1 MNYLVE
7 SWGGKY
13 QDQEVSAKKGL
24 NLDKLLEKVLL
35 EAEMLDLKANPNK
48 KAQGTVIESTLDK
61 GRGYVST
68 ILVQSGT
75 LHVGDVILSGTYT
88 GRVKAMFNEN
98 GKKVDSAGPST
109 PVQVLGLNG
118 APQAGDTFNVME
130 DDRSAREIANKR
142 EQLQRMQGIMTQKHV
157 TLDEI
162 GRRIAIGSFK
172 ELNII
177 VKGDVD
183 GSIEAM
189 SGSLIKLSK
198 ETVQVNVI
206 HAAVGQISESDVL
219 LAAAS
224 NAIIVGF
231 QVRPSASARKLAEK
245 EEIEIRLYSII
256 YDAINDIRDEG
267 GDRRFGRGTG
277 DLQDI
282 EGRHRGRLYRPRRQA
297 PAQHP
302 DPRHP
307 RRYRDLHRQAGFAQ
321 ALQGRRQGGYGR
333 PGLRPE
339 HRIVQRYPCRRHR
352 RGIRTGRGETQ
363 IATPC

>member
-1 MNYLVE
+1 M
-7 SWGGKY
+7 
-13 QDQEVSAKKGL
+13 

-162 GRRIAIGSFK
+162 GRRIACLLYTSWMNQPPVCMW
-172 ELNII
+172 LTCI
-177 VKGDVD
+177 VW
-183 GSIEAM
+183 SRFWTNWWMPA
-189 SGSLIKLSK
+189 
-198 ETVQVNVI
+198 
-206 HAAVGQISESDVL
+206 
-219 LAAAS
+219 
-224 NAIIVGF
+224 
-231 QVRPSASARKLAEK
+231 
-245 EEIEIRLYSII
+245 IRLS
-256 YDAINDIRDEG
+256 
-267 GDRRFGRGTG
+267 
-277 DLQDI
+277 
-282 EGRHRGRLYRPRRQA
+282 
-297 PAQHP
+297 
-302 DPRHP
+302 
-307 RRYRDLHRQAGFAQ
+307 
-321 ALQGRRQGGYGR
+321 
-333 PGLRPE
+333 
-339 HRIVQRYPCRRHR
+339 
-352 RGIRTGRGETQ
+352 
-363 IATPC
+363 